1 MDLSKTIEPKSDQL
15 NAEDFI
21 GRGSKT
27 ITITKVSGND
37 DAQQPVSI
45 HYEGDGGK
53 PYKPCKTCRRILVS
67 VWGADGGKYTGR
79 SLTLYRDPNVKFGGI
94 DVGGIRISHMSDIDK
109 PVTMALSVSKANK
122 KPFTVQPL
130 VAASKVKPE
139 LTPEYKG
146 WEGAKKALAEGNY
159 TIEQLRDMYSI
170 SDANE
175 ELLRAATV

>member
-15 NAEDFI
+15 NSEDFI
-21 GRGSKT
+21 GKGPKT

-45 HYEGDGGK
+45 FYEGDNGK
-53 PYKPCKTCRRILVS
+53 PFKPCKTCRRILVT
-67 VWGADGGKYTGR
+67 VWGPDGSKYVGR
-79 SLTLYRDPNVKFGGI
+79 SITLYRDPSVKFGGI

-130 VAASKVKPE
+130 APKPIF
-139 LTPEYKG
+139 LWFFFLRLLYKFLNPG
-146 WEGAKKALAEGNY
+146 DHCVNP
-159 TIEQLRDMYSI
+159 
-170 SDANE
+170 
-175 ELLRAATV
+175 V